1 MQALD
6 DEVSKQLHYIRAD
19 VKQAITV
26 ANSKLRA
33 DMEAAAQAR
42 QQEDAAQLKAQLK
55 GESGSCQGCMRLAAF
70 LCPASLPCISKHAHA
85 FQSAEGTQQWC
96 ALVQQSCLHRRG
108 QFNHEGHL
116 LVLPLQ
122 ASCQSWTPWWPA
134 VSAP

>member
-1 MQALD
+1 VQALD

-55 GESGSCQGCMRLAAF
+55 GESGSCPRVHAPGCVPVSCITT
-70 LCPASLPCISKHAHA
+70 LCFKARACLSNSRGYPAVACA
-85 FQSAEGTQQWC
+85 GT
-96 ALVQQSCLHRRG
+96 A
-108 QFNHEGHL
+108 
-116 LVLPLQ
+116 VLP
-122 ASCQSWTPWWPA
+122 A
-134 VSAP
+134 